1 MQENNP
7 NIVEEYFKISNQ
19 CDEIDC
25 LKVIFE
31 QTSKNEWFYDG
42 EYWCY
47 FEFCCE
53 DNEYKLIKKA
63 QKNFLDDCIIKNM
76 SYEIKMLLSY
86 ALLRNITTIEK
97 DLLTQYINKYEN
109 EKQTT
114 PSLKIEEFNLIQN
127 KKENEALKH
136 SKKIAN
142 RIMGGCLL
150 LFLFVVILFIF
161 AIISHIRANYLN

>member
-1 MQENNP
+1 
-7 NIVEEYFKISNQ
+7 
-19 CDEIDC
+19 
-25 LKVIFE
+25 
-31 QTSKNEWFYDG
+31 
-42 EYWCY
+42 
-47 FEFCCE
+47 
-53 DNEYKLIKKA
+53 
-63 QKNFLDDCIIKNM
+63 M

-114 PSLKIEEFNLIQN
+114 PSLKIEEFNLIQS